1 MKKETFKRVSI
12 LVPLGVTLLW
22 ALLAL
27 FQLWTEIMSAKF
39 FTRLSVSAA
48 IIIAISI
55 LVAMVFRD
63 FFEESELKEKGY
75 LGE

>member
-1 MKKETFKRVSI
+1 MKKETFRCVSI
-12 LVPLGVTLLW
+12 VIPLVVAILW

-27 FQLWTEIMSAKF
+27 VQLWTEIMSSVF
-39 FTRLSVSAA
+39 FTRISVSAA
-48 IIIAISI
+48 IVIAISV

-63 FFEESELKEKGY
+63 FFEVSELKEKGY